1 MNTYEKVKIRADD
14 LRYSISKLESESGL
28 SNGTI
33 SGWRTSKPYAES
45 LCKVAKVLQCSVE
58 ELLGDKE

>member
-14 LRYSISKLESESGL
+14 MRFTISKLESEAGL

-33 SGWRTSKPYAES
+33 SGWKTSKPYAES
-45 LCKVAKVLQCSVE
+45 LCKVARVLECTVE
-58 ELLGDKE
+58 DLLGDTN